1 MKLWKTKQ
9 KNCGVHKI
17 WERCECVCVC
27 VCDTAQIINHTC
39 KTVLMETGQ
48 HAGWIR
54 VPDGLNLGTMWTQS
68 GYYHTGLIWA
78 HTGIH
83 MFPMYIMGPL
93 CRPQWGPYNLNPHV
107 LGMVVVLVLSIHY
120 SIPILCYAG
129 GEWFRFVTFG
139 QDSLYLQCYIL
150 KHVLS
155 TIIMSKTVRA
165 PCAPILSSTWAI
177 QKSPLLL
184 IIILLCILKLNLK
197 CCFNLIYNFFHSFL
211 IPLMNTL
218 LLCTSIG

>member
-1 MKLWKTKQ
+1 MHRTTDLQNWFLSFIFRARKEQWHFVKSTGYPADVLMTHFAKSKDLWNSEKQNNKTVVFIKFER
-9 KNCGVHKI
+9 GVNV
-17 WERCECVCVC
+17 CVCVCVC

-139 QDSLYLQCYIL
+139 
-150 KHVLS
+150 
-155 TIIMSKTVRA
+155 
-165 PCAPILSSTWAI
+165 
-177 QKSPLLL
+177 
-184 IIILLCILKLNLK
+184 
-197 CCFNLIYNFFHSFL
+197 
-211 IPLMNTL
+211 
-218 LLCTSIG
+218 